1 MSTKRWIALISA
13 AALVIVSIGVN
24 SLSFIFTRDFN
35 TLFEDSFS
43 MNGATYEE
51 TVLTQGDPNERIA
64 VLDVSGVI
72 QDTGPASPFAAA
84 GYNHQSF
91 LEQLADVQE
100 DQTVKGIV
108 LHVDSPGGGV
118 LESSDIY
125 DEIIAIQEN
134 RNIPIYV
141 SMGSMAASGGY
152 YISAPAE
159 KIFVHPE
166 TITGSIG
173 VIMESLNYA
182 ELADKIGIDFNTIKT
197 GPYKDIMSPNREMTK
212 AERDMLQEMINDSY
226 NRFVGIVADGR
237 DMSVADV
244 KKVADGRIMNG
255 RQAIESGLADDY
267 GKLPDVIDALIADQ
281 KFNNP
286 TIFEYGTT
294 DSLTSLFGTSVSGL
308 FKKNAESELIQK
320 LLTDYQA
327 PRMMYL
333 YGER

>member
-13 AALVIVSIGVN
+13 AALVVVSIGVN
-24 SLSFIFTRDFN
+24 SLSYIFTRDFN
-35 TLFEDSFS
+35 ALFEDSFA
-43 MNGATYEE
+43 MGGPTYEE
-51 TVLTQGDPNERIA
+51 TVLEQGDSNERIA
-64 VLDVSGVI
+64 VLNVSGVI
-72 QDTGPASPFAAA
+72 QDTGPASPFAAP
-84 GYNHQSF
+84 GYNHQNLLS
-91 LEQLADVQE
+91 QLADIRE
-100 DQTVKGIV
+100 DQSVKGIV

-118 LESSDIY
+118 VESSDIY
-125 DEIIAIQEN
+125 DELISIQEN
-134 RNIPIYV
+134 RDIPIYV

-152 YISAPAE
+152 YIAAPAD

-182 ELADKIGIDFNTIKT
+182 ELADKVGIDFNTIKT
-197 GPYKDIMSPNREMTK
+197 GPYKDIMSPNREMTQT
-212 AERDMLQEMINDSY
+212 ERDMLQEMINDSY
-226 NRFVGIVADGR
+226 ERFVGIVADGR
-237 DMSVADV
+237 GMSVANV

-267 GKLPDVIDALIADQ
+267 GKLPDVIDALITEQ
-281 KFNNP
+281 GFKNP
-286 TIFEYGTT
+286 TVFEYSSS
-294 DSLTSLFGTSVSGL
+294 DSLSSIFGTSVSGL
-308 FKKNAESELIQK
+308 FKKNAETELIQK